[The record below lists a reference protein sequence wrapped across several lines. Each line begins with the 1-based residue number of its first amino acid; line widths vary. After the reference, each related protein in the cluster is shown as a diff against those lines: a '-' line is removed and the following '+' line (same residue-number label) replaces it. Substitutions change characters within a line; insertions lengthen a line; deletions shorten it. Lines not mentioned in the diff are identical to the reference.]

1 MPAGFQPIAR
11 TAPTV
16 VSGYRSIDQTVSNRV
31 IADVADEILF
41 IEPKSSP
48 LTAILGAVRTKRKAT
63 QYRVDWLEKEAYPR
77 KVTVSGAQTSGDTAI
92 ETTAGQAARVAA
104 NYVMMNLRTR
114 EQVLVTAVPDT
125 STLTVTRGIGGGNAA
140 MIDGDELLFT
150 RAVFEDGA
158 DIGTLKSTQEV
169 DNYNYCETVRTPYG
183 WTGRQENTDLYGG
196 KDPVTQR
203 RSSSIEHMKSI
214 EFAFLFGKRHTMTG
228 AGGRLQTFMGGL
240 DYYIASNRFDLN
252 NTEPTLRSFNEW
264 LEVAMQLGPNGK
276 RFGSGTKY
284 LFCSDRWLTVIDGW
298 KEGKLEMK
306 TLDKNLDIEVGELIS
321 SHGRVIIVPE
331 PILSDDHAGYAFLL
345 DMGALKY
352 VYHQGR
358 DTRIEESRQGN
369 GEDAYKEELLSD
381 VAIQVEM
388 EMSHGL
394 IYGLPV

>member
-1 MPAGFQPIAR
+1 MPAGFQGSPR
-11 TAPTV
+11 TAATI

-31 IADVADEILF
+31 ITDVADEILF
-41 IEPKSSP
+41 IEPKSAP
-48 LTAILGAVRTKRKAT
+48 LTSILGAVRTKRKAT
-63 QYRVDWLEKEAYPR
+63 QYRVDWLEKDAYPR
-77 KVTVSGAQTSGDTAI
+77 KVTVSGAQTAGDTAI
-92 ETTAGQAARVAA
+92 ELTAGQAVRMAV
-104 NYVMMNLRTR
+104 NYVAMNLRTR
-114 EQVLVTAVPDT
+114 EQVQVTAVPDNN
-125 STLTVTRGIGGGNAA
+125 TLTVRRAIGGGGAA
-140 MIDGDELLFT
+140 MIDGDELLFL
-150 RAVFEDGA
+150 RSVSEDGA

-169 DNYNYCETVRTPYG
+169 DNYNYCETIRTPYG
-183 WTGRQENTDLYGG
+183 WTDRQANTDLYGG
-196 KDPVTQR
+196 TDPETQR
-203 RSSSIEHMKSI
+203 RASSIDHMKSI
-214 EFAFLFGKRHTMTG
+214 ELAFLFGRRDSFTGPGGKLMTM
-228 AGGRLQTFMGGL
+228 MGGL

-306 TLDKNLDIEVGELIS
+306 VLDKNLDIEVGELIS

-331 PILSDDHAGYAFLL
+331 PTLSDDHAGYAFLL

-358 DTRIEESRQGN
+358 DTRIEKNRQGN
-369 GEDAYKEELLSD
+369 GEDAYKEELLTD
-381 VAIQVEM
+381 CAIQVEM